1 MSISAELLSVL
12 GKPIEDHPL
21 NLDDGYTL
29 YQKSGGLLPK
39 ARYIE
44 LLAVAVRDNLQ
55 VEKEIS
61 PHGREQALFM
71 ARFAGLEL
79 SQQEVFLYAY
89 SRNIMSNGDRA
100 NSLNPDT
107 SSQYD
112 VYQLS
117 DQMLL
122 AEIFRMEGKFDIL
135 EQFATAY
142 SNILKNDDKNL
153 TEPKQ

>member
-117 DQMLL
+117 DQ
-122 AEIFRMEGKFDIL
+122 
-135 EQFATAY
+135 
-142 SNILKNDDKNL
+142 
-153 TEPKQ
+153 